1 MNLKDKLF
9 YKLFIKSVNDFFE
22 EECLK
27 FSASLTY
34 YTIFALPSF
43 AIILI
48 TFLGY
53 FLGEE
58 EVSGNLFRQI
68 NRMVG
73 NQASSQIQE
82 IINNSKLTKTS
93 IIETIIGVITLL
105 FSASGMFGEIQS
117 SINDIW
123 KIKAKNRKGM
133 IKAVIDQFFSFSM
146 IAVFGFILAV
156 SLLIDSFIDVLYDK
170 IAKVVNIE
178 KLLIADY
185 LDSFL
190 VFLIITFIIVYV
202 FKELPDAVIKFKDA
216 FIGALFTAI
225 LFMIGKWV
233 IGEYLENSD
242 KFTLYGTAGSI
253 LILLLWIYYSA
264 IILYFGAV
272 FTKNYALIYGNSIV
286 PNEYSDFKE

>member
-27 FSASLTY
+27 FSASLSY

-123 KIKAKNRKGM
+123 KIKAKNKKGM
-133 IKAVIDQFFSFSM
+133 IRAVIDQFFSFSM

-178 KLLIADY
+178 KLLITDY
-185 LDSFL
+185 LDTFL
-190 VFLIITFIIVYV
+190 VFVIITFIIVYV

-216 FIGALFTAI
+216 FIGALFTAV

-272 FTKNYALIYGNSIV
+272 FTKNHALFYGNPIV

>member
-9 YKLFIKSVNDFFE
+9 YKLFIKSINDFFE

-27 FSASLTY
+27 FSASLSY

-82 IINNSKLTKTS
+82 IINNSKFTKTS

-105 FSASGMFGEIQS
+105 FSATGMFGEIQS

-123 KIKAKNRKGM
+123 KIKAKNKKGM
-133 IKAVIDQFFSFSM
+133 IRAVIDQFFSFSM
-146 IAVFGFILAV
+146 IVVFGFILAV

-170 IAKVVNIE
+170 IANVINFE

-185 LDSFL
+185 LDTFL
-190 VFLIITFIIVYV
+190 VFIIITFIIVYI

-216 FIGALFTAI
+216 FMGALFTAV
-225 LFMIGKWV
+225 LFMIGKWG

-272 FTKNYALIYGNSIV
+272 FTKNYALIYGTPIV

>member
-27 FSASLTY
+27 FSASLSY

-123 KIKAKNRKGM
+123 KIKAKNKKGM

-272 FTKNYALIYGNSIV
+272 FTKNYALIYGNPIV